1 MQPMPRPRAAK
12 PEKAPKAEKVR
23 KAPKPKAPTPRA
35 RRPSKEPTA
44 AAAPTETQQRIL
56 EAALELFAE
65 RGYDGVTTAAI
76 AARARVA
83 EKTLFA
89 NFGTKENLY
98 QSTLA
103 PATVIASLVP
113 EAFRTLQPVFDAA
126 PDDPREL
133 LRLLLRN
140 RISFARAHPRELRL
154 VVQHLLLR
162 PENVREQ
169 AGKFAARIFPMVVPL
184 LQRAAARGAVRDD
197 IPLPRLVRIIASVG
211 IGYVMARVLLLP
223 DLDWDDESEIE
234 TMVTVLAEGLLRRK
248 S

>member
-1 MQPMPRPRAAK
+1 MRPMPRPRAAK
-12 PEKAPKAEKVR
+12 TDKARKAEKAEKAR
-23 KAPKPKAPTPRA
+23 KPESPASRP
-35 RRPSKEPTA
+35 RRPSKKPPST
-44 AAAPTETQQRIL
+44 AAPTETQQRIL
-56 EAALELFAE
+56 DAALGLFAE

-98 QSTLA
+98 QATLA

-126 PDDPREL
+126 PEDPRDL
-133 LRLLLRN
+133 LRLLFRN

-169 AGKFAARIFPMVVPL
+169 AAKFAARIFPMVAPL
-184 LQRAAARGAVRDD
+184 LQRATARGAVRDD

-211 IGYVMARVLLLP
+211 IGYVMARLLLLP

-234 TMVTVLAEGLLRRK
+234 TMVTVLTEGLVRRK
-248 S
+248 V